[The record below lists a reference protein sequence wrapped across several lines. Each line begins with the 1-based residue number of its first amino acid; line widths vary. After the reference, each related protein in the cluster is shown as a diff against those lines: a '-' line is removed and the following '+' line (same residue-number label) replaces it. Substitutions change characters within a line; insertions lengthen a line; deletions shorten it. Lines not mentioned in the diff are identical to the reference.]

1 MSSVSLDLSSSDSSP
16 ACGKSVIFADLI
28 TVLSLPELG
37 PRSQGDIWHSVYC
50 VRCRLIPD
58 NQLVSNS
65 LDFLLFKNLL
75 APPHFPAFRYAHC
88 SLCSALNDDNNDVK
102 EEKLAT
108 SLDTIEL
115 L

>member
-1 MSSVSLDLSSSDSSP
+1 MICMSSVSLNLSGSDSSP

-37 PRSQGDIWHSVYC
+37 PRRQDDIGTLVYC
-50 VRCRLIPD
+50 VRCRLVPD

-75 APPHFPAFRYAHC
+75 APPHFPAFRSAHC
-88 SLCSALNDDNNDVK
+88 SLCSALNDDNTDVK
-102 EEKLAT
+102 KEP
-108 SLDTIEL
+108 SLK
-115 L
+115 